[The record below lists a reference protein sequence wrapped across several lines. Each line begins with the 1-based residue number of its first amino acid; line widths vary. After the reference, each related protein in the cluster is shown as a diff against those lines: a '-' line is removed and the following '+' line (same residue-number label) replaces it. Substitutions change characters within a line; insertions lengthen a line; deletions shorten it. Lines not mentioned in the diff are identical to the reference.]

1 MPRVFPYAP
10 EQIVKMVTAYKPCND
25 AAPAAGIARKGATT
39 QMQSVLN
46 SISPEILQFTEIDG
60 IANATGDKT
69 VTAVSALAKVIR
81 RCSLPALV
89 SKLHFGELR
98 QPCFTVLVLPR

>member
-1 MPRVFPYAP
+1 
-10 EQIVKMVTAYKPCND
+10 
-25 AAPAAGIARKGATT
+25 
-39 QMQSVLN
+39 MQSVLN

-81 RCSLPALV
+81 DKMDSGQRVILSDLWRELQEPPLVIIIRLPAASCLA
-89 SKLHFGELR
+89 
-98 QPCFTVLVLPR
+98 

>member
-1 MPRVFPYAP
+1 
-10 EQIVKMVTAYKPCND
+10 
-25 AAPAAGIARKGATT
+25 
-39 QMQSVLN
+39 MQSVLN

-81 RCSLPALV
+81 DKMDSGQRVILSDLWRELQEPP
-89 SKLHFGELR
+89 FGYYNTIA
-98 QPCFTVLVLPR
+98 CGIIAA